1 MSNIYTYD
9 AVRYM
14 SEKIHNVE
22 TRTNILGSD
31 FKSRSSELEDR
42 VFQLEKQ
49 VKLLLELNNG
59 SVNLEDMI
67 RREVLKVLS
76 NS

>member
-1 MSNIYTYD
+1 MSNIYD

-14 SEKIHNVE
+14 SEKIHDVE

>member
-1 MSNIYTYD
+1 MSDIYD

-14 SEKIHNVE
+14 SEKIHDVE
-22 TRTNILGSD
+22 ARTNI
-31 FKSRSSELEDR
+31 RSSGLEYR
-42 VFQLEKQ
+42 VFELEKQ

>member
-1 MSNIYTYD
+1 MSNIYD

>member
-1 MSNIYTYD
+1 MSNIYD

-14 SEKIHNVE
+14 SEKIHDVE

-31 FKSRSSELEDR
+31 FKSRSSRLEDR